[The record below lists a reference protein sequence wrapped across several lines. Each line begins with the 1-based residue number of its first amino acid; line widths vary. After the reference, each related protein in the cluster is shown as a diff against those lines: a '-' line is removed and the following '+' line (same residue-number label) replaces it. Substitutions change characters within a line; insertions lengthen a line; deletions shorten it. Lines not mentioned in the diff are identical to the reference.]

1 MPCRS
6 DERECNAP
14 PDPAF
19 STPTKV
25 KRNAGAGHAESDAER
40 MDAESAAEVEK
51 QFAKSTGRGKAKT
64 KPRKSIEKRKYAPF
78 SEYREVGR
86 WATGPESILEQ
97 REIDR
102 EIHMHMKKYMQD
114 SRLMQAPAHEQ
125 LSTDK
130 ALWKQ
135 HRVEYH
141 NSRTDE
147 FIHMFNCPLNQV

>member
-25 KRNAGAGHAESDAER
+25 TRNAGAGHAESDAER
-40 MDAESAAEVEK
+40 MDAESAADVEK

-86 WATGPESILEQ
+86 WDTGPESILEP

-102 EIHMHMKKYMQD
+102 EIYMLMKQYITASIWPKPKR
-114 SRLMQAPAHEQ
+114 SKEIAKGLFLVH
-125 LSTDK
+125 L
-130 ALWKQ
+130 KQ
-135 HRVEYH
+135 
-141 NSRTDE
+141 
-147 FIHMFNCPLNQV
+147 FISPGYLNGILKNMD